1 MNKPE
6 LLPHPPAH
14 IHDTHIELQIPDLH
28 ACCDQALVAADRL
41 LEALRGALR
50 ELLANDP
57 SGEALNREQARA
69 HGVAWAATY
78 VRSLHEM
85 LSWSRRLLASQRGG
99 ELESLI
105 LQSAFSEYLAQL
117 SGGLPMSQGETFRP
131 DSLLGDSAALSTY
144 ESDASVRQ
152 LRREGFTPA
161 VRARIAQLLALG
173 RSSRDF
179 GDPGFDDPAL
189 AEIRTQFGRWSDDH
203 AQAAHGW
210 HLRNELI
217 PDEIISEL
225 GELGVFGLTVP
236 EAWGGSGLSKTAM
249 CVVTEELS
257 RGWIGLGSLGTRT
270 EIACELILLNGTDE
284 QKKRLLPGIV
294 SGSIIPT
301 ASFTEPDTGSD
312 LASLRTRAEQALGAD
327 GEAVWRIHGN
337 KTWTTH
343 GARSD
348 LMTLLARSER
358 DAPGY
363 RGLSMFLVPKPRG
376 TDANPFPAPG
386 MSGGEIEVLGYR
398 GMKEYEIGF
407 DGYQIPANALLGGE
421 PGNGFKQLM
430 RTFESARI
438 QTAARAVG
446 VAQSALELG
455 LSYACERRQFGRPI
469 IEFPRVADKLAWM
482 AVEIMIAR
490 QLTLFA
496 AHQKDAQRRCDLEAG
511 MAKLLAARVAWAS
524 ADNAAQVHGGN
535 GYAMEY
541 RISRVLVDAR
551 ILNVFEGAAEI
562 QAGIVAKALAD

>member
-1 MNKPE
+1 MTSVIAAAAPQTSGPLPASHRDADYRGA
-6 LLPHPPAH
+6 LL
-14 IHDTHIELQIPDLH
+14 
-28 ACCDQALVAADRL
+28 ACDRL
-41 LEALRGALR
+41 LESLRKLLKATLGAG
-50 ELLANDP
+50 DP
-57 SGEALNREQARA
+57 ESLNTEQARA
-69 HGVAWAATY
+69 HGFAWAATY
-78 VRSLHEM
+78 VRALHEM
-85 LSWSRRLLASQRGG
+85 HGWASRLAAGNRLG
-99 ELESLI
+99 ELESL
-105 LQSAFSEYLAQL
+105 LVQAAFGEYLAQL
-117 SGGLPMSQGETFRP
+117 AGGLPMSQGEIFRP
-131 DSLLGDSAALSTY
+131 DLIDVSGEAIAQFVADPAVKALRAEGFAPPVRSRIAALL
-144 ESDASVRQ
+144 A
-152 LRREGFTPA
+152 EG
-161 VRARIAQLLALG
+161 RAT
-173 RSSRDF
+173 RSF
-179 GDPGFDDPAL
+179 GDAGFEDSSLD
-189 AEIRTQFGRWSDDH
+189 EIRAQFARWSDDH
-203 AQAAHGW
+203 AEAAHGW

-217 PDEIISEL
+217 PDEVIAEL

-236 EAWGGSGLSKTAM
+236 ESWGGSGMGKTAM

-257 RGWIGLGSLGTRT
+257 RSWIGLGSLGTRT
-270 EIACELILLNGTDE
+270 EIACELILLNGTPGQQAD
-284 QKKRLLPGIV
+284 LLPGLV
-294 SGSIIPT
+294 SGKIIPT

-312 LASLRTRAEQALGAD
+312 LASLRTRAEAGTSAD
-327 GEAVWRIHGN
+327 GRAVWRISGN

-348 LMTLLARSER
+348 LMTLLARTER
-358 DAPGY
+358 DQPGY
-363 RGLSMFLVPKPRG
+363 RGLSMFLVSKPRG

-386 MSGGEIEVLGYR
+386 MSGSEIEVLGYR

-407 DGYQIPANALLGGE
+407 DAYEIPANALLGGE

-455 LSYACERRQFGRPI
+455 LAYAIDRQQFGKPI
-469 IEFPRVADKLAWM
+469 IRFPRVADKLAWM

-496 AHQKDAQRRCDLEAG
+496 ARQKDAGRRCDLEAG
-511 MAKLLAARVAWAS
+511 MSKLLAARVAWAC

-562 QAGIVAKALAD
+562 QAGIVARVLID